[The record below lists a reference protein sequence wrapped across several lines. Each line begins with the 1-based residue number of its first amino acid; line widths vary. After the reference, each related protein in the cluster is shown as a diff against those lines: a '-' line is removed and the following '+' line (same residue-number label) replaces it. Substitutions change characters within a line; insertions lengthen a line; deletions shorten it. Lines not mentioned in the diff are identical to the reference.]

1 MYCPSDNAQAVDQ
14 SHFWSFSPH
23 WDAHRIGWL
32 IAGLCALVANI
43 ISAITVLHHC
53 RNYTKPAEQRQIIR
67 VLYMPPVYAIISF
80 FSYRFFR
87 SYTYYSLIEI
97 VYEAI
102 TISAFL
108 LLLIEYVA
116 STSVGH
122 STEGALA
129 RKGKRPLPAPFC
141 CWRFRPTKTYFMY
154 TLKWSVMQYVVVRPV
169 LTIVAIICQR
179 FNVLCE
185 SSSYNVHFASLY
197 LDTIDFISVSIALYG
212 LILFYDLTKEELAG
226 RRPLAKF
233 LSIKLI
239 VFFTY
244 YQSFMFTVLEDHV
257 IHGTKFWTSTN
268 IADGL
273 NALTTCIETIFF
285 AAFMMWSFNW
295 KEYQRQ
301 PGEPHTSIWRPL
313 LDSINL
319 WDFAVEIGSALTY
332 FASRIRGR
340 RHQPAPNKRSLG
352 QAFGVEGYVP
362 VEGELRSNEYA
373 TSYTSRSSY
382 DEDIRLTPYKA
393 SPLDLS
399 RVHSPED
406 VDAYRPEESTLA
418 A

>member
-1 MYCPSDNAQAVDQ
+1 MYCPSDNTQVVDQ
-14 SHFWSFSPH
+14 SHFWSSGGPH
-23 WDAHRIGWL
+23 LDAHRIGWVV
-32 IAGLCALVANI
+32 AGIGALVTVI

-53 RNYTKPAEQRQIIR
+53 RNYTNPAEQRQIIR
-67 VLYMPPVYAIISF
+67 VLYMPPVFAIISF

-87 SYTYYSLIEI
+87 SYTYYSLVEV

-116 STSVGH
+116 STSIGH

-141 CWRFRPTKTYFMY
+141 CWQFRPTKAYFMY
-154 TLKWSVMQYVVVRPV
+154 TLKWSVMQYVVVRPA
-169 LTIVAIICQR
+169 LSIAGIICQR

-197 LDTIDFISVSIALYG
+197 LDTIDLISVSIALYG
-212 LILFYDLTKEELAG
+212 LVLFYDLTKEELAG

-239 VFFTY
+239 VFFTF
-244 YQSFMFTVLEDHV
+244 YQSFLFTAMEGRV
-257 IHGTKFWTSTN
+257 IHGTEFWTSTN

-273 NALTTCIETIFF
+273 NALATCIEMIFF
-285 AAFMMWSFNW
+285 ATFMMWSFNW
-295 KEYQRQ
+295 KEYQLK
-301 PGEPHTSIWRPL
+301 PGEPHTSVWRPL
-313 LDSINL
+313 WDSINL
-319 WDFAVEIGSALTY
+319 WDFAMEISSQLTY
-332 FASRIRGR
+332 FASRITGR
-340 RHQPAPNKRSLG
+340 QHRPATTKRSFG
-352 QAFGVEGYVP
+352 HAFGVEGYVP
-362 VEGELRSNEYA
+362 VEGELRSNVSAPYA
-373 TSYTSRSSY
+373 SRTSY

-393 SPLDLS
+393 GALDLS
-399 RVHSPED
+399 RMRSPED
-406 VDAYRPEESTLA
+406 VDAYRPEELRLA